1 MAVLL
6 EEVVF
11 DLPRV
16 LDSEPIGELDLLECV
31 VDQAN
36 VGVVLP
42 RSPDLVLVEDA
53 ELHGQQYGGPATT
66 VPRR

>member
-16 LDSEPIGELDLLECV
+16 LDAEPIGELDLLECI
-31 VDQAN
+31 VDQASI
-36 VGVVLP
+36 GVVLP
-42 RSPDLVLVEDA
+42 RPPDLVLVEDA
-53 ELHGQQYGGPATT
+53 ELHGQQYGGVAAT